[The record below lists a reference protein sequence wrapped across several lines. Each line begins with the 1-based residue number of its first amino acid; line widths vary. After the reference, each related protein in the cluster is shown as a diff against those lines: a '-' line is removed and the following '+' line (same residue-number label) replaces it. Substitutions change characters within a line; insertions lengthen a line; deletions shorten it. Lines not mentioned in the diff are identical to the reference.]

1 MKCLFCKHG
10 NTNSG
15 NTVITLTRGETTV
28 VFKNVPAD
36 VCENCGESF
45 IDEEITRELLKR
57 ANDAA
62 SKGAE
67 VEIQRFAA

>member
-10 NTNSG
+10 ETQQST
-15 NTVITLTRGETTV
+15 TVITLSRGETTV
-28 VFKNVPAD
+28 VFKGVPAD
-36 VCENCGESF
+36 VCENCGEAYVN
-45 IDEEITRELLKR
+45 DDITRELLKR

-62 SKGAE
+62 NNGAE